1 MPSRSARRKST
12 ASVEARDIQIEIVLA
27 QPEQTRSLTLS
38 LAPGATVAD
47 AVTRAAECAEFS
59 AVNWDAT
66 PLGIFGRRVTRDQVL
81 EQGDRVEIYRPLATD
96 PKTARRKRATSKSGR
111 S

>member
-1 MPSRSARRKST
+1 VQPRG
-12 ASVEARDIQIEIVLA
+12 IQIEIVLA
-27 QPEQTRSLTLS
+27 QPGHTRSLTLS

-47 AVTRAAECAEFS
+47 AVHRAAACAEFTD
-59 AVNWDAT
+59 VNWDAA
-66 PLGIFGRRVTRDQVL
+66 PLGIFGRLVTRDQVL
-81 EQGDRVEIYRPLATD
+81 KQGDRVEIYRPLATD